1 MFSENYLLLIL
12 ISIILF
18 LFIYYYFSVNK
29 DNRYPSE
36 DFEEKVE
43 QGKIILY
50 HAKWCGHCNT
60 FLPKWN
66 RFKKQYNDKYI
77 FEEYEEKDMS
87 KEQLS
92 EVTGFP
98 TIFYVYGNNKY
109 KIQDRDNLVEEIKNL
124 SN

>member
-1 MFSENYLLLIL
+1 MFSENHLLLIL
-12 ISIILF
+12 ILVVLS
-18 LFIYYYFSVNK
+18 LFIYCYFYKNE

-36 DFEEKVE
+36 DFEEKVK

-66 RFKKQYNDKYI
+66 QLKNKYNDIYI

-92 EVTGFP
+92 EITGFP

-109 KIQDRDNLVEEIKNL
+109 KIQNRDNLVEEIKNL